1 MKCWTSWNL
10 HRRIIEKKIEM
21 ICLIIAFVS
30 AGILTACVVRE
41 RGMLV
46 QARTENATAMLSK
59 EVLRFHVIA
68 DSDSGEDQQLKMLVK
83 ESVLSY
89 LKEEL
94 KDDDVS
100 GDERNLSATKQFVA
114 EHLEEIEQ
122 LSEEVLREH
131 GSEDSVTA
139 ELVTD
144 EFPKKRYGDIVFPA
158 GTYEALRIRIGSAG
172 GHNWWCCLYPNL
184 CFTDAV
190 HARVVEE
197 DKEKLADVLDEDS
210 YEMITC
216 MTNYKIKW
224 FFFPENQEDTYVY
237 H

>member
-1 MKCWTSWNL
+1 MNICGL
-10 HRRIIEKKIEM
+10 HRGKKEKQIRWICM
-21 ICLIIAFVS
+21 ILALVS
-30 AGILTACVVRE
+30 AGLLTAWAVKE

-46 QARTENATAMLSK
+46 QARAENAAAVLSG
-59 EVLRFHVIA
+59 EVLRFHVLA
-68 DSDSGEDQQLKMLVK
+68 DSDSGEDQSLKMQVK
-83 ESVLSY
+83 EAVLSY
-89 LKEEL
+89 LKEEQR
-94 KDDDVS
+94 S
-100 GDERNLSATKQFVA
+100 GKSGEMGDLFSTKQFVS
-114 EHLEEIEQ
+114 EHLEDIEQ
-122 LSEEVLREH
+122 LSERVLREK
-131 GSEDSVTA
+131 GCTDPVTT

-144 EFPKKRYGDIVFPA
+144 QFPKKRYGDVVFPA
-158 GTYEALRIRIGSAG
+158 GTYEALRIRIGSG
-172 GHNWWCCLYPNL
+172 KGHNWWCCLYPNL

-190 HARVVEE
+190 HARVAEK